1 MAHSFR
7 FLKWNY
13 ITTIGASLGLLLLY
27 GIIYLIF
34 HDLAAR
40 QTIKKAQANAV
51 AQNKGAARLS
61 EKATQSGTKASIKH
75 ANIQKGVAEKAN
87 AAVKKA
93 KVSRWPQLARGLG
106 QVGLGLAGGFIVGDV
121 ADYYNKKETDMEKD
135 IIEDLQDKIRKDR
148 ETAGK
153 VISYEI

>member
-40 QTIKKAQANAV
+40 QTIKRTQANAV

-61 EKATQSGTKASIKH
+61 EKATQSGTKASIKKSKYP
-75 ANIQKGVAEKAN
+75 ARSCRESQCGSGKSKNKQMDKTCKRTRA
-87 AAVKKA
+87 
-93 KVSRWPQLARGLG
+93 SRVRACGWM
-106 QVGLGLAGGFIVGDV
+106 FF
-121 ADYYNKKETDMEKD
+121 
-135 IIEDLQDKIRKDR
+135 RKSCR
-148 ETAGK
+148 LL
-153 VISYEI
+153 

>member
-27 GIIYLIF
+27 GIMYPHIPY
-34 HDLAAR
+34 LAAR

-51 AQNKGAARLS
+51 AQNKGAARLN
-61 EKATQSGTKASIKH
+61 EKAAQSGTKASIKK

-87 AAVKKA
+87 AAVEKA
-93 KVSRWPQLARGLG
+93 KVSRWTQLARGLG
-106 QVGLGLAGGFIVGDV
+106 QVGLGLAGGFIAGDV
-121 ADYYNKKETDMEKD
+121 ADYYNEVEKKMEVD
-135 IIEDLQDKIRKDR
+135 ILNKLREEINEDKKQ
-148 ETAGK
+148 AGK

>member
-27 GIIYLIF
+27 GIMYPHIPY
-34 HDLAAR
+34 LAAR

-51 AQNKGAARLS
+51 AQNKGAARLN
-61 EKATQSGTKASIKH
+61 EKAAQSGTKASIKH

-106 QVGLGLAGGFIVGDV
+106 QVGLGLAGGCFSGKV
-121 ADYYNKKETDMEKD
+121 ADYYN
-135 IIEDLQDKIRKDR
+135 R
-148 ETAGK
+148 
-153 VISYEI
+153 Y

>member
-1 MAHSFR
+1 MRGYEENRAETGEGLAQLQINKFMAHSFR

-40 QTIKKAQANAV
+40 QTIKRAQANAV

-61 EKATQSGTKASIKH
+61 EKATQSGTKASIKKKQ
-75 ANIQKGVAEKAN
+75 ISIKELPRKPMRQWKKQK
-87 AAVKKA
+87 
-93 KVSRWPQLARGLG
+93 
-106 QVGLGLAGGFIVGDV
+106 
-121 ADYYNKKETDMEKD
+121 
-135 IIEDLQDKIRKDR
+135 
-148 ETAGK
+148 
-153 VISYEI
+153 

>member
-51 AQNKGAARLS
+51 AQNKGAARLN
-61 EKATQSGTKASIKH
+61 EKAAQSGTKASIKH
-75 ANIQKGVAEKAN
+75 ANIQQGVAEKAN
-87 AAVKKA
+87 AAVEKA
-93 KVSRWPQLARGLG
+93 EINRWTKLARGLG
-106 QVGLGLAGGFIVGDV
+106 QVGLGLAGGFIAGDV

>member
-40 QTIKKAQANAV
+40 QTIKRTQANAV

-61 EKATQSGTKASIKH
+61 EKATQSGTKASIKKKQ
-75 ANIQKGVAEKAN
+75 ISIKELPRKPMRQWKKQK
-87 AAVKKA
+87 
-93 KVSRWPQLARGLG
+93 
-106 QVGLGLAGGFIVGDV
+106 
-121 ADYYNKKETDMEKD
+121 
-135 IIEDLQDKIRKDR
+135 
-148 ETAGK
+148 
-153 VISYEI
+153 

>member
-40 QTIKKAQANAV
+40 QTIKRAQANAV

-106 QVGLGLAGGFIVGDV
+106 QVGLGLAGGFIAGDV
-121 ADYYNKKETDMEKD
+121 ADYYN
-135 IIEDLQDKIRKDR
+135 R
-148 ETAGK
+148 
-153 VISYEI
+153 Y

>member
-27 GIIYLIF
+27 GIIDLIF

-40 QTIKKAQANAV
+40 QTIKRTQANAV

-61 EKATQSGTKASIKH
+61 EKAAQSGTKASIKH
-75 ANIQKGVAEKAN
+75 ANIQQGVAEKAN
-87 AAVKKA
+87 AAVEKA
-93 KVSRWPQLARGLG
+93 KINRWTKLARGIG
-106 QVGLGLAGGFIVGDV
+106 QVGLGLAGGYFSGKV
-121 ADYYNKKETDMEKD
+121 ADYYNLNSAALFLVRYFYILK
-135 IIEDLQDKIRKDR
+135 
-148 ETAGK
+148 
-153 VISYEI
+153 

>member
-27 GIIYLIF
+27 GIIDLIF

-40 QTIKKAQANAV
+40 QTIKRAQANAV
-51 AQNKGAARLS
+51 AQNKGAARLN
-61 EKATQSGTKASIKH
+61 EKAAQSGTKASIKH

-93 KVSRWPQLARGLG
+93 KINRWTKLARGLG
-106 QVGLGLAGGFIVGDV
+106 QVGLGLAGGLLSGKV
-121 ADYYNKKETDMEKD
+121 ADYYNKKETDMEVD
-135 IIEDLQDKIRKDR
+135 VLRQLSQEIRKDR

>member
-1 MAHSFR
+1 MAHSLR

-40 QTIKKAQANAV
+40 QTIKRTQANAV

-61 EKATQSGTKASIKH
+61 EKATQSGTKASIKK
-75 ANIQKGVAEKAN
+75 ANIQQGVAEKAN
-87 AAVKKA
+87 AAVEKA
-93 KVSRWPQLARGLG
+93 KINRWTKLARGLG
-106 QVGLGLAGGFIVGDV
+106 QVGLGLAGGFIAGDV
-121 ADYYNKKETDMEKD
+121 ADYYNLNSAALFLVRYFYILK
-135 IIEDLQDKIRKDR
+135 
-148 ETAGK
+148 
-153 VISYEI
+153 